1 MSSLPPDRSLSLIRH
16 SRSPLRWAQWRGR
29 SERGRGEV
37 IVERIIEKQVIVA
50 AGNFPILTKTNYYD
64 WAALMRVMLHAR
76 GLWIAVSKG
85 TSDFMEDRVA
95 LEVISKAV
103 PVELMGSI
111 ASKPTAKAA
120 WEAIILRNVSVDQ
133 VQKVKANS
141 LKNEFDSL
149 TFNDGE
155 SVDDFGAH
163 IGRFTNQ
170 LTMLGCEYKEEEIV

>member
-1 MSSLPPDRSLSLIRH
+1 MSSLPPDCSLSLIRH
-16 SRSPLRWAQWRGR
+16 SRSPLRWARWCGR

-37 IVERIIEKQVIVA
+37 IVERIIEKQVVVA

-64 WAALMRVMLHAR
+64 WAALMHVMLQAR
-76 GLWIAVSKG
+76 GLWTAVSEG
-85 TSDFMEDRVA
+85 TSNYMEDHMA
-95 LEVISKAV
+95 LEVISMAM

-111 ASKPTAKAA
+111 VRKPTAKAV
-120 WEAIILRNVSVDQ
+120 WEAVILCNVDIDQ
-133 VQKVKANS
+133 VWKVKANA

-163 IGRFTNQ
+163 IGRFTN
-170 LTMLGCEYKEEEIV
+170 